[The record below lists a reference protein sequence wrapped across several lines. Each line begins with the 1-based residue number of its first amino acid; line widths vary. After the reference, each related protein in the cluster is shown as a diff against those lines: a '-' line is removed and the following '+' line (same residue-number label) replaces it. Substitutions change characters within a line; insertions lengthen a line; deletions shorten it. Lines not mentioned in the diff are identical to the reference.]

1 MSNSRRSSSGIPRD
15 EAGKVEVLPTV
26 YQPSIFDTRAD
37 MRIGAAI
44 TAANRL
50 LWAGGFQRSII
61 QAVWVLHCDLRP
73 VLRVGGRSST
83 IAKIDYCCNLLLR
96 TLGTWAGRNRALSED
111 VSKVNLDTL
120 SAISQASSEGC
131 NHAIFELKKIMPTLP
146 SIAGCAQNVATI
158 SAFQLYYAEEV
169 DFNFMPSASTPEE
182 VRHLVPAERH
192 MRTLLLQLRDGFNE
206 VKATAKVL
214 LDDATSVWQEFGS
227 QAMGPKFAFDLIPI
241 NQPAAVSSSP
251 DPESQTEAGT
261 ERKRDKAIKK
271 IGAIFKGKGKA
282 KSEEE
287 DSPLQISA
295 PFNPQHVM
303 GLTKPGEHPAL
314 DALPPASLDELQAR
328 QKEINQ
334 QFASS
339 RQDSGAGHHQEQTP
353 SRQRQ
358 SEQVAATD
366 FAAAGSRLADA
377 MAGSTLN
384 DDDEDVE
391 LDPQRR
397 KSWWRKKALADLEGG
412 L

>member
-1 MSNSRRSSSGIPRD
+1 MSNSRD
-15 EAGKVEVLPTV
+15 ETGKVEVLPAV

-61 QAVWVLHCDLRP
+61 EAVWMLHCDLRP

-83 IAKIDYCCNLLLR
+83 IGKIDYCSNLLIR

-111 VSKVNLDTL
+111 ISKVNLGTL
-120 SAISQASSEGC
+120 RAIAQASSEGC

-146 SIAGCAQNVATI
+146 SIGGCAQNVATI
-158 SAFQLYYAEEV
+158 SAFQFYYAEEV
-169 DFNFMPSASTPEE
+169 DFNYMPAASTPEE
-182 VRHLVPAERH
+182 VRHLVPAERL

-227 QAMGPKFAFDLIPI
+227 QAMGPKFPFELIPI
-241 NQPAAVSSSP
+241 NHPAVTSQSP
-251 DPESQTEAGT
+251 NPEHQAEASV
-261 ERKRDKAIKK
+261 ERKRDKAKK
-271 IGAIFKGKGKA
+271 KLGAIFKGKGKE
-282 KSEEE
+282 KGE
-287 DSPLQISA
+287 DESTSPMQISA
-295 PFNPQHVM
+295 PFNAQHLV
-303 GLTKPGEHPAL
+303 GLTKPGTHPAL
-314 DALPPASLDELQAR
+314 DCLPTLSLDELQAR
-328 QKEINQ
+328 QKQIDQ

-339 RQDSGAGHHQEQTP
+339 RQDSGAGREEQQQAPTR
-353 SRQRQ
+353 RQQ
-358 SEQVAATD
+358 ADNAAATD

-377 MAGSTLN
+377 MAGSTL
-384 DDDEDVE
+384 DDDDDDVE

-412 L
+412 R